1 MRFQG
6 KLTDWKDDKG
16 YGFIVQ
22 NGGGER
28 VFVHIRDFA
37 AGPKRPTGNEIVTYE
52 IGTDPKGRK
61 QAKNVS
67 FVGLSPKQ
75 SKQPGNLTLT
85 LAAAFLVFVAVAAAL
100 NKLPVAVPGLYL
112 VASLVAYFAYAA
124 DKSAAKQGE
133 WRTPEN
139 TLHLLSLIGGWPGA
153 LFAQK
158 KLRHK
163 NRKASFQA
171 VFWVTVAANC
181 GGLGWVMTPAGTN
194 FLHQVLAMA

>member
-6 KLTDWKDDKG
+6 KLIDWKDDKG
-16 YGFIVQ
+16 YGFVVQ
-22 NGGGER
+22 NGGSEK

-37 AGPKRPTGNEIVTYE
+37 ARQERPVINEIVTYE
-52 IGTDPKGRK
+52 LGSDPKGRK

-67 FVGLSPKQ
+67 FVDLPPKHSPR
-75 SKQPGNLTLT
+75 SGNLTLT
-85 LAAAFLVFVAVAAAL
+85 LAAAFLVFVAGATAL
-100 NKLPVAVPGLYL
+100 EKLPIAVSGLYL
-112 VASLVAYFAYAA
+112 AASLMTYFAYAA

-133 WRTPEN
+133 WRTSEN

-153 LFAQK
+153 LLAQK

-181 GGLGWVMTPAGTN
+181 GGLGWAMTPAGAG

>member
-1 MRFQG
+1 MRIQG
-6 KLTDWKDDKG
+6 KLIEWKDDKG
-16 YGFIVQ
+16 YGFVVQ
-22 NGGGER
+22 NGGSER
-28 VFVHIRDFA
+28 VFVHISDFA
-37 AGPKRPTGNEIVTYE
+37 AKQKRPTINEIITYE
-52 IGTDPKGRK
+52 IGSDPKGRK

-67 FVGLSPKQ
+67 FVAQTAKHS
-75 SKQPGNLTLT
+75 SQPGNLTLT
-85 LAAAFLVFVAVAAAL
+85 LAAAFLVFVAGATAL
-100 NKLPVAVPGLYL
+100 DKLPIAVSGLYL
-112 VASLVAYFAYAA
+112 AASLIAYFAYAA

-171 VFWVTVAANC
+171 VFWLTVVVNC
-181 GGLGWVMTPAGTN
+181 GGLGWAMTSAGAG
-194 FLHQVLAMA
+194 FLHRVLATA